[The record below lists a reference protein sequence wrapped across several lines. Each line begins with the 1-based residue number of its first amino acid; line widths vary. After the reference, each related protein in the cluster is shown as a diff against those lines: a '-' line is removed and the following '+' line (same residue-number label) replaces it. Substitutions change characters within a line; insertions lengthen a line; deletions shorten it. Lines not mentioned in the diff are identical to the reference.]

1 MGLAFGVALPARATD
16 LPPYEA
22 SYELRLTRASATFG
36 PRAALGSYQYRVAE
50 TCDGWETKSHII
62 VDLTFRDDATFTNE
76 RFFTSWEAR
85 NGGSYR
91 FAVQTMKNGNTVEA
105 FKGTATVGGRGG
117 QAVYEPLSNPSNRKE
132 FKKVVLPLPVG
143 TMLPLAHS
151 RALLSHAEQ
160 GDALFRSVVL
170 NGSYSTG
177 PRVLSV
183 AIGPRH
189 GEFAT
194 PAATPEL
201 DSKLLATPNWR
212 MSSAAFNLNEK
223 RDTPNTET
231 AIQLHE
237 TGIVEN
243 FEQTFFDYA
252 LSATLTRL
260 QRLESPACG

>member
-1 MGLAFGVALPARATD
+1 MLSPRVVAFGLGVGAALSVQAAD
-16 LPPYEA
+16 LPPYEP
-22 SYELRLTRASATFG
+22 LGTPG
-36 PRAALGSYQYRVAE
+36 PR
-50 TCDGWETKSHII
+50 
-62 VDLTFRDDATFTNE
+62 
-76 RFFTSWEAR
+76 
-85 NGGSYR
+85 
-91 FAVQTMKNGNTVEA
+91 
-105 FKGTATVGGRGG
+105 
-117 QAVYEPLSNPSNRKE
+117 KE
-132 FKKVVLPLPVG
+132 VKKVVLPLPAG
-143 TMLPLAHS
+143 TLLPLAHS

-189 GEFAT
+189 GDFVTPPAT
-194 PAATPEL
+194 SEL
-201 DSKLLATPNWR
+201 DSKLLATATWQL
-212 MSSAAFNLNEK
+212 SSAAFNLNEK

-231 AIQLHE
+231 ALQLHE

-260 QRLESPACG
+260 QRLESPSCG